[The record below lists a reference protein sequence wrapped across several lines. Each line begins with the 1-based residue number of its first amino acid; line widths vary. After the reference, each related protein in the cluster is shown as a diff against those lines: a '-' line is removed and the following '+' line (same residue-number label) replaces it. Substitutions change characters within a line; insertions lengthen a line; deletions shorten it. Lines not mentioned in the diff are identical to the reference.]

1 MLRLHIRPRG
11 KLRHVRLHRWLWAKT
26 ASLLAE
32 LSSVGLRLLPDR
44 SLTRIAAVEL
54 CSSFRYIAAQC
65 RRGSVFPMS
74 AGPAFEEDLAGHLVP
89 NRRTQD
95 RIRYTQKLLSE
106 QPWISPANLQLF
118 LLGWDAAEEWRDRSD
133 TADRRELVQAWRT
146 DYTPTAPSNSVMLQT
161 RSADARRKIR
171 ELEAAIRTLEANK
184 ERGEPWPDGVIS
196 AGVAS
201 D

>member
-1 MLRLHIRPRG
+1 MLCNLGRLSGCLYSNFRKQYKN
-11 KLRHVRLHRWLWAKT
+11 KLLIATPKITVHQHTCSDKLCQCPVKRT
-26 ASLLAE
+26 SLDILC
-32 LSSVGLRLLPDR
+32 
-44 SLTRIAAVEL
+44 RIV
-54 CSSFRYIAAQC
+54 
-65 RRGSVFPMS
+65 
-74 AGPAFEEDLAGHLVP
+74 
-89 NRRTQD
+89 TQD